1 MCFFDMHFRSVFFS
15 DRRMV
20 GRSDGFECRIYHIVR
35 KLLERDQA
43 TNKSSEFFHVH
54 KFFISEAPEGPSPT

>member
-1 MCFFDMHFRSVFFS
+1 
-15 DRRMV
+15 MV
-20 GRSDGFECRIYHIVR
+20 GRSDGFECRFYHIVW

-43 TNKSSEFFHVH
+43 TNKASEFFHVN